1 MKILDEQGLKV
12 LLNKIKKIEQEVSV
26 EYVKDIIN
34 NNYYKL
40 IKTGNQVDVWFVQ
53 KEEALEFRPNLDYKI
68 PSGFAPKTKQYVGLS
83 PILIGSNYYLSL
95 LKVDKSSM
103 VILDRNEKFLQ
114 IIVGFNNEDIAY
126 IGKYFLD

>member
-53 KEEALEFRPNLDYKI
+53 KEEALEF
-68 PSGFAPKTKQYVGLS
+68 
-83 PILIGSNYYLSL
+83 
-95 LKVDKSSM
+95 
-103 VILDRNEKFLQ
+103 
-114 IIVGFNNEDIAY
+114 
-126 IGKYFLD
+126 